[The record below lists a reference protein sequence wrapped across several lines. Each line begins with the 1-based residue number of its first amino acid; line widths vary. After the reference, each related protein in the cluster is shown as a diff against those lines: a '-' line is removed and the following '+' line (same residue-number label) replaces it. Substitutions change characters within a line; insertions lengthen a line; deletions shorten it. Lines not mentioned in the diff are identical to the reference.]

1 MSKRVPVSYKFPSEL
16 KERLEQAAAE
26 NNRSVTAELV
36 YRLDESLNNTDHV
49 TDSDIHRKLDK
60 IYIAILEQAKPH
72 DTR

>member
-49 TDSDIHRKLDK
+49 TDSDIHSKLDK
-60 IYIAILEQAKPH
+60 IYIAILE
-72 DTR
+72 RR

>member
-60 IYIAILEQAKPH
+60 IYIAILEQGK
-72 DTR
+72 

>member
-36 YRLDESLNNTDHV
+36 YRLDESLSNTDHV
-49 TDSDIHRKLDK
+49 TDNDIHRKLDK
-60 IYIAILEQAKPH
+60 IYIAILEQNK
-72 DTR
+72 